1 MSLPTISSGDLKSA
15 SSGAG
20 ERPSKLPRAG
30 SANPSTFTEISSSS
44 SKTITLSG
52 PILRWSSPAELVAS
66 GLIRKVAK
74 HGLRILG
81 DGKLERALHVSAH
94 YFTESARDKIVKAG
108 GSAEVI
114 VP

>member
-1 MSLPTISSGDLKSA
+1 MGTPLARATSAGLFDLAKNDPKRITR
-15 SSGAG
+15 GG
-20 ERPSKLPRAG
+20 I
-30 SANPSTFTEISSSS
+30 ANV
-44 SKTITLSG
+44 G
-52 PILRWSSPAELVAS
+52 PPELIAS

-81 DGKLERALHVSAH
+81 DGKLERALHVTAH